1 MAELKLDFKDHAILE
16 SLQKNG
22 RATYAE
28 LAEQVQLTV
37 SSARE
42 RVLKLERDGLIQGY
56 TANLDAE
63 KLGLPVTAFVSVS
76 TNNNASKLSLEH
88 FAEVEECY
96 SIAGDDNL
104 LLKVRAAS
112 PRALNRFL
120 ESLLEIEGVYGTRS
134 TIVLETQFERRP
146 LPLPEIPTE

>member
-1 MAELKLDFKDHAILE
+1 MSEPKLDAKDRAILE

-42 RVLKLERDGLIQGY
+42 RVLKLERDGLIRGY
-56 TANLDAE
+56 AACLDAE
-63 KLGLPVTAFVSVS
+63 KLGMPVTAFVNVS
-76 TNNNASKLSLEH
+76 TNNNASKLSMEQ
-88 FAEVEECY
+88 FPEVEDCY
-96 SIAGDDNL
+96 NIAGDDNL

-112 PRALNRFL
+112 PRALNQFL
-120 ESLLEIEGVYGTRS
+120 EKLLEIEGVYGTRS
-134 TIVLETQFERRP
+134 TIVLETRFEGRP
-146 LPLPEIPTE
+146 LPLPETNSE

>member
-1 MAELKLDFKDHAILE
+1 MSEAKLDAKDRAILE

-28 LAEQVQLTV
+28 LAEGVQLTV

-42 RVLKLERDGLIQGY
+42 RVLKLEREGFIRGY
-56 TANLDAE
+56 SADLDAE
-63 KLGLPVTAFVSVS
+63 KLGMPVTAFVSVH
-76 TNNNASKLSLEH
+76 TNNNNSKLSLER
-88 FAEVEECY
+88 FPEVVDCY

-112 PRALNRFL
+112 PRVLNRFL
-120 ESLLEIEGVYGTRS
+120 ESLQEVEGVLGTRS
-134 TIVLETQFERRP
+134 TIVLETRFEGRP
-146 LPLPEIPTE
+146 LPLPEVHQE

>member
-1 MAELKLDFKDHAILE
+1 MSEAKLDAKDRAILE

-28 LAEQVQLTV
+28 LAEGVQLTV

-42 RVLKLERDGLIQGY
+42 RVLKLEREGLIRGY
-56 TANLDAE
+56 AADLDAE
-63 KLGLPVTAFVSVS
+63 KLGLPVTAFVSVNTS
-76 TNNNASKLSLEH
+76 NNDSKLSLER
-88 FAEVEECY
+88 FPEVEDCY

-112 PRALNRFL
+112 PRVLNRFL
-120 ESLLEIEGVYGTRS
+120 ESLLEIDGVLGTRS
-134 TIVLETQFERRP
+134 TIVLETRFEGRP
-146 LPLPEIPTE
+146 LPLPEVHPE

>member
-1 MAELKLDFKDHAILE
+1 MAELKLDFKDRAILE

-146 LPLPEIPTE
+146 LPLPEIPSE